1 MLKITVKEL
10 GIYFV
15 NCYLIH
21 EENSKSCVAIDP
33 GGNADKVMKFL
44 EENGLTLEAI
54 LLTHGHFDHVGA
66 VKDLYEKTQCS
77 VYLHTDDLMLPE
89 NLTAGPLF
97 YTHEY
102 GEGDVLELAGLTI
115 RVMHT
120 PGHTKGT
127 ISFFYDYDDGERV
140 YRFGSFGGAG
150 ANTLVSGAYDFE
162 GCREAYYNSLDRL
175 MKEEVDVFVGN
186 HTWNNATWEKSL
198 ELFEGNE
205 RVFVDPTLW
214 GRFLGACRDRLNRVI
229 EREKAEN

>member
-33 GGNADKVMKFL
+33 GGNADKVIKFL

-66 VKDLYEKTQCS
+66 VKDLHEKTLCK

-89 NLTAGPLF
+89 NFTSGSLF

-102 GEGDVLELAGLTI
+102 DEGDVLELAGLTI
-115 RVMHT
+115 KVWHT
-120 PGHTKGT
+120 PGHTEG
-127 ISFFYDYDDGERV
+127 SVCLFVDDV
-140 YRFGSFGGAG
+140 PMNVAG
-150 ANTLVSGAYDFE
+150 AMRLGINGYVFRGDAALLRSEIIRMGKRSTL
-162 GCREAYYNSLDRL
+162 
-175 MKEEVDVFVGN
+175 
-186 HTWNNATWEKSL
+186 
-198 ELFEGNE
+198 
-205 RVFVDPTLW
+205 
-214 GRFLGACRDRLNRVI
+214 
-229 EREKAEN
+229 